1 MSRKNE
7 RFDRKRNDSDTDVDA
22 INIVVFVLEV
32 R

>member
-7 RFDRKRNDSDTDVDA
+7 RFDKKVNDSDTDFDA